1 MFNKVLNK
9 MFKKV
14 FFIFSIFL
22 ISACANQPT
31 EIKLQPQVV
40 NIQSQVY
47 QTQSAKISVADNRHS
62 GHLVEV
68 LTNNEESKLI
78 KSTKPLK
85 SVLNSQF
92 RKELTTQGLS
102 FNKDATVSLQFNV
115 ERART
120 YINQDVFDYRANTI
134 IKLKVNVEN
143 PKQTLSKTFT
153 LRATSRGP
161 LTADIDEIQQDF
173 NIQLA
178 KIIIQVLEDEQLQN
192 FIKG

>member
-1 MFNKVLNK
+1 MFNKV
-9 MFKKV
+9 
-14 FFIFSIFL
+14 FFICSIFL
-22 ISACANQPT
+22 ITACANEPT
-31 EIKLQPQVV
+31 AIKLQPQVV
-40 NIQSQVY
+40 NNQSKVYQSQAA
-47 QTQSAKISVADNRHS
+47 TIAVADKRNS
-62 GHLVEV
+62 VHLVEV

-78 KSTKPLK
+78 KSTAPLK
-85 SVLNSQF
+85 SVLNTQF
-92 RKELTTQGLS
+92 RKELASQGLQ
-102 FNKDATVSLQFNV
+102 FKKDAPVALQFNV

-161 LTADIDEIQQDF
+161 LTADIEEIQQDF
-173 NIQLA
+173 NTQLA
-178 KIIIQVLEDEQLQN
+178 KIIVQVLEDEQLQN

>member
-173 NIQLA
+173 NVQLT

>member
-1 MFNKVLNK
+1 MLYKMFNKV
-9 MFKKV
+9 
-14 FFIFSIFL
+14 FFICSIFL
-22 ISACANQPT
+22 ITACANEPT
-31 EIKLQPQVV
+31 AIKLQPQVV
-40 NIQSQVY
+40 NNQSKVYQSQAA
-47 QTQSAKISVADNRHS
+47 TIAVADKRNS
-62 GHLVEV
+62 VHLVEV

-78 KSTKPLK
+78 KSTAPLK
-85 SVLNSQF
+85 SVLNTQF
-92 RKELTTQGLS
+92 RKELASQGLQ
-102 FNKDATVSLQFNV
+102 FKKDAPVALQFNV

-161 LTADIDEIQQDF
+161 LTADIEEIQQDF
-173 NIQLA
+173 NTQLA
-178 KIIIQVLEDEQLQN
+178 KIIVQVLEDEQLQN